1 MGITDDTIAT
11 ASLADAVLKIDSVIP
26 TGKQPMLAKFNAYS
40 GVFLT
45 CMGVVD
51 LAYLNTDNY
60 TYVEVEIDPIT
71 QTIIG
76 TDSSF
81 TIVDKASTKTKIY
94 ESHVN
99 ELCKTKIY
107 KRFQLEVQ
115 LDILRN
121 VLAVIA
127 EKVGVEDE
135 SLLDMNDYID
145 NVKRANKVLKQSY
158 IDNPDFE
165 FITIEQEAVEQESQ
179 LDGGL
184 HELYGPQ
191 NIVNLG
197 LSLDR

>member
-1 MGITDDTIAT
+1 MDVTESTIAT
-11 ASLADAVLKIDSVIP
+11 LADAILQIDSVIP
-26 TGKQPMLAKFNAYS
+26 TGKQKMLAKFNAYS
-40 GVFLT
+40 GAFLT

-71 QTIIG
+71 QMVVG
-76 TDSSF
+76 TKDNF
-81 TIVDKASTKTKIY
+81 KIVDKATAKTKIY
-94 ESHVN
+94 ESQVN
-99 ELCKTKIY
+99 TLCKTKIY

-121 VLAVIA
+121 VIAEIA
-127 EKVGVEDE
+127 EKVGVENE
-135 SLLDMNDYID
+135 SLIDMNDYID

-165 FITIEQEAVEQESQ
+165 FITIDQEAAEQEAM

-184 HELYGPQ
+184 HEQYGPA
-191 NIVNLG
+191 NIVGLG
-197 LSLDR
+197 LNLDR